1 MTARDPAGA
10 GPLSSLRIVE
20 FAGIGPAPFG
30 AMLLAD
36 LGARIIRIDRP
47 GGYPAPD
54 PSLDFEAMGPA
65 GILHRGRS
73 SLRLDLKSEQGKAV
87 VLRLIEGSDALI
99 EGYRPGTMERLGLG
113 PDVCFAANP
122 RLAYVRMTGW
132 GQEGPLARSA
142 GHDLNYIGLSGALSL
157 LGRDGAPPVGVPP
170 MIGDMGGGGLFMA
183 FGLLAAVLEARQS
196 GRGQVVDAAIVD
208 GSAALYALL
217 KSLNHT
223 GAHAHPAGR
232 NILDGGRHYY
242 RTYRCADGKYVAV
255 GAIEPAFRKA
265 FLETLDL
272 LSDPRFTTE
281 SIEDDA
287 YCTERLERIFAA
299 HPRGYWEALFS
310 GKDACVT
317 PVLSMDEAPA
327 HDQARARTA
336 FVTVDG
342 IVQHAPAPRYSRTP
356 GQISVPPKDAG
367 RSNPAALMAWGF
379 TDDELA
385 ALAADGIIE

>member
-1 MTARDPAGA
+1 MAEHDATGR

-36 LGARIIRIDRP
+36 LGAYIIRIDRP

-54 PSLDFEAMGPA
+54 PSLDFDAMGPA

-87 VLRLIEGSDALI
+87 VLRLIGRSDALI

-113 PDVCFAANP
+113 PEICLAANP
-122 RLAYVRMTGW
+122 RLAFIRMTGW

-157 LGRDGAPPVGVPP
+157 FGQDGAPPVGVPP
-170 MIGDMGGGGLFMA
+170 LIGDMGGGGLFMA

-217 KSLNHT
+217 RSLRIT
-223 GAHAHPAGR
+223 GAHAQPAGR

-242 RTYRCADGKYVAV
+242 RTYQCADGRYVAV

-265 FLETLDL
+265 FLETLGV
-272 LSDPRFTTE
+272 LSDPRFTSGLVQDE
-281 SIEDDA
+281 A
-287 YCTERLERIFAA
+287 FCTGQLENIFAA
-299 HPRGYWEALFS
+299 HPRDYWEALFA

-317 PVLSMDEAPA
+317 PVLSSDEAPA
-327 HDQARARTA
+327 HDHARARAA

-342 IVQHAPAPRYSRTP
+342 VVQHAPAPRYGRTP
-356 GQISVPPKDAG
+356 GQISVSPKDAG
-367 RSNPAALMAWGF
+367 RSDPDALKAWGF
-379 TDDELA
+379 TEDELA
-385 ALAADGIIE
+385 ALKAEGIVA